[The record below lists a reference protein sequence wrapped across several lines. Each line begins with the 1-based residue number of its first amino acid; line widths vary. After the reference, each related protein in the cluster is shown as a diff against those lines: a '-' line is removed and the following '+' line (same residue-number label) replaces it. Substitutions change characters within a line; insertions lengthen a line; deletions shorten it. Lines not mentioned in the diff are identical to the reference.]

1 MRPAEAL
8 LCLLLA
14 WILCANAV
22 ESQQR
27 LHLDS
32 NGRLSAARASQS
44 ASSEAVP
51 WRTHQPLFPVN
62 VNLDVSEVK
71 ASEGLTI
78 VFDKGQQALRVQQG
92 AVLNGG
98 VAWGTYQDNIETTG
112 WSELSVQTSD
122 DQNMANDV
130 KMYAAGFIEGLMTS
144 VRISEF
150 YSNSQKVL
158 LKKNE
163 VANALPSIR
172 KLFKNQLG
180 FTRSMTNMEHHVFS
194 DEPED
199 PYYKHVRYTLFQM
212 WGVLDGYNFAA
223 LRFGGDT
230 LELEDMLFM
239 NAGAELPQ
247 LMQAYGPDAREH
259 RASKSQA
266 PSFLQRKLKQNTQLK
281 EDPLDDLHWE
291 RRVAESGR
299 CSALVRLSDGNA
311 DIYMGHSTWDDY
323 SKMTRIYK
331 NYNFSLPAAATSA
344 SKMSFSSYPGVVS
357 STDDFYVMDS
367 GLTVMET
374 SLEILDAA
382 AWDKVLDFPR
392 FSSIPNFLHLMAV
405 NRMASSS
412 PHWARLMSKTNTG
425 TLTAQWMVVDYN
437 QFQSGKPLVDG
448 TFWLV
453 EMIPGVS
460 EMQDMTKH
468 LQEKRYWPSFNR
480 PFFGKVRELSGHS
493 AAERSHGTLYS
504 WEANPRAQIFAANAG
519 TVNAISEM
527 RNLMDRNAYPASG
540 VAPNDPGHDVAARM
554 DLSPMLKIP
563 NGGIDAKVTSRCLM
577 KSLQVQA
584 ISGPSHQS
592 LEPFRWKGDD
602 GSELWA
608 DFPHAGL
615 PDRWNFDYVQMTG
628 YGEAALMD
636 DTDC

>member
-1 MRPAEAL
+1 MF
-8 LCLLLA
+8 LCLLALP
-14 WILCANAV
+14 LCASAA

-32 NGRLSAARASQS
+32 TGRLSAASS
-44 ASSEAVP
+44 AEPVP
-51 WRTHQPLFPVN
+51 WRTHQPLFPVA
-62 VNLDVSEVK
+62 VNMELSEMK

-78 VFDKGQQALRVQQG
+78 VFDKGAQKLRVQQG
-92 AVLNGG
+92 MVPNGG
-98 VAWGTYQDNIETTG
+98 VAWGKYLDNIETTG
-112 WSELSVQTSD
+112 WSELSVQTAD

-163 VANALPSIR
+163 VANALPAIR

-180 FTRSMTNMEHHVFS
+180 FTRAMTNMEHHVFS

-199 PYYKHVRYTLFQM
+199 PYWKHVRYTLFQM
-212 WGVLDGYNFAA
+212 WGVLDGYNNAA

-230 LELEDMLFM
+230 LELEDMLLI

-247 LMQAYGPDAREH
+247 LLQAYGPDAREN

-266 PSFLQRKLKQNTQLK
+266 PSFLQKRQRAQK

-299 CSALVRLSDGNA
+299 CSALVRLADGNA
-311 DIYMGHSTWDDY
+311 DMYMGHSTWDDY

-331 NYNFSLPAAATSA
+331 YYNFSLPAASTSA
-344 SKMSFSSYPGVVS
+344 TKMSFSSYPGVVS

-367 GLTVMET
+367 GLSVMET
-374 SLEILDAA
+374 SLEILDGA

-392 FSSIPNFLHLMAV
+392 YSTIPNFLHLMAV

-425 TLTAQWMVVDYN
+425 TLTSQWMVVDYN
-437 QFQSGKPLVDG
+437 QFTSGSALGDG

-453 EMIPGVS
+453 EMVPGVS
-460 EMQDMTKH
+460 EMQDMTKY

-480 PFFGKVRELSGHS
+480 PYFEKVRELSGHS
-493 AAERSHGTLYS
+493 AAQRSHGNLYS
-504 WEANPRAQIFAANAG
+504 WEANPRATIFAASAP
-519 TVNAISEM
+519 TVNALSEM
-527 RNLMDRNAYPASG
+527 RGIMDRNAYPAAG
-540 VAPNDPGHDVAARM
+540 VSPNDPGHDIAARM

-577 KSLQVQA
+577 KTLQVQA
-584 ISGPSHQS
+584 ISGPSHQT
-592 LEPFRWKGDD
+592 LQPFRWKGED
-602 GSELWA
+602 GSELWP
-608 DFPHAGL
+608 DFPHAGM
-615 PDRWNFDYVQMTG
+615 PDNWDFDFVQMTG
-628 YGEAALMD
+628 FGPSSD
-636 DTDC
+636 RKSVV